1 MGWSSGTEDKIMLNK
16 RKPLNSIL
24 DTPQLTYAEKVAEK
38 LSDNVIN
45 NFLNGMPLE
54 QNQKY
59 MRVKIRQLEK
69 RTNAKTMAK
78 IIDRLNELIKIK
90 GAKL

>member
-24 DTPQLTYAEKVAEK
+24 DTQQLTYAEKVAEK